1 MSDSAVLQQQLLWHA
16 PWFWQ
21 LHTITTRRISRIHS
35 ECFPKLFM
43 HISIYLPAKNMGPT
57 SSYEGL
63 FLQVNPFCRFAK
75 PKGRIH
81 MEQDE
86 NRRGPERE
94 NPPEDGN
101 PPQAAGQAPEN
112 GGKEIPGAPAP
123 DSAETPPE
131 SPPAPPDSAAEGD
144 KPSAEPELPAQP
156 VRKFHFLHPIDE
168 LYDRETTEE
177 SEKPEK
183 GRGRGCLRALMY
195 GVAVTAFSALLAIG
209 ILLAACDVFGVFKTD
224 RKIDVEISNG
234 ATTAK
239 IAAVLQKDGVIRFG
253 PAFRAY
259 AHVTKAKGFHP
270 GTYTLNSSMGYGTI
284 ISTLLNSANNQQ
296 LAKVTIPEGKTLQ
309 QVGQILEASKVCSS
323 QDFLTVV
330 EAGGFNFP
338 LASQIPSSSTRF
350 YKYEGYLFPDTYEFY
365 QNSSGK
371 AAAQKMLTNFT
382 AKFDS
387 SMIQKASSLGFTV
400 DQAVTLAS
408 IVQTESGKT
417 TEMGKVASVFE
428 NRLKN
433 GVKDNGGKRF
443 LQSDATIFYVLRDIK
458 PVLTQSDTVISSAYN
473 TYKVEG
479 LPPGPICNP
488 GLDAIKAVLN
498 PESTN
503 YYYFVSDSSGKYYYA
518 ATYSEHQKN
527 VKKAVKTGSAKGT
540 NVYQ

>member
-1 MSDSAVLQQQLLWHA
+1 
-16 PWFWQ
+16 
-21 LHTITTRRISRIHS
+21 
-35 ECFPKLFM
+35 
-43 HISIYLPAKNMGPT
+43 
-57 SSYEGL
+57 
-63 FLQVNPFCRFAK
+63 
-75 PKGRIH
+75 
-81 MEQDE
+81 MEQEE
-86 NRRGPERE
+86 NRREPERE
-94 NPPEDGN
+94 NPPEGGN
-101 PPQAAGQAPEN
+101 PPQAGQAPEN
-112 GGKEIPGAPAP
+112 SGEAIPDAPAP
-123 DSAETPPE
+123 ESAETSPE
-131 SPPAPPDSAAEGD
+131 SPPAPPDPTPKGD
-144 KPSAEPELPAQP
+144 KPAVEPGLPAEPSKA
-156 VRKFHFLHPIDE
+156 FHFSHPIDE
-168 LYDRETTEE
+168 LYDQETAEE
-177 SEKPEK
+177 PGKPAK
-183 GRGRGCLRALMY
+183 NRGRGCLHALIY
-195 GVAVTAFSALLAIG
+195 GLTVTVFSALLAIG
-209 ILLAACDVFGVFKTD
+209 ILLSACDVFGVFKTD
-224 RKIDVEISNG
+224 RKIDVEIPSG

-253 PAFRAY
+253 PVFRAY
-259 AHVTKAKGFHP
+259 AHFAKAKGFHP

-284 ISTLLNSANNQQ
+284 ISTLINSANNQQ
-296 LAKVTIPEGKTLQ
+296 LVKVTIPEGKTLQ
-309 QVGQILEASKVCSS
+309 QIGQILETNKVCSS

-338 LASQIPSSSTRF
+338 LASQIPASSTRF

-382 AKFDS
+382 AKVDS

-400 DQAVTLAS
+400 DQAVALAS

-433 GVKDNGGKRF
+433 GVKDNGGKHF

-458 PVLTQSDTVISSAYN
+458 PVLTQSDTSISSAYN

-498 PESTN
+498 PDSTN
-503 YYYFVSDSSGKYYYA
+503 YYYFVSDSSGNYYYA

-527 VKKAVKTGSAKGT
+527 VKKAMKTGSAKGT
-540 NVYQ
+540 NVFQ